1 MAQGTLKS
9 LLQHHN
15 SKASAL
21 QHSAFCMVQLSHMY
35 MTARKTIAVT
45 IQTLIS
51 KGMSLLFNTRSR
63 FAIAFLLRSKGLLS
77 SWLQRWFAVI
87 WEPKKIKSVT
97 VSIFSPSICHEVM
110 GLDLYFFYKWTNQS
124 WEGECKRHTTEP
136 GIDFRAF
143 ASNSGLFQTASQLF
157 HHLKHCTLHYP

>member
-21 QHSAFCMVQLSHMY
+21 QHSAFFMVQLSHMY

-110 GLDLYFFYKWTNQS
+110 GLDLYFFTNEQIS
-124 WEGECKRHTTEP
+124 LERVSASVIPQNQELISGP
-136 GIDFRAF
+136 LSQILGSFR
-143 ASNSGLFQTASQLF
+143 Q
-157 HHLKHCTLHYP
+157 HHNFSII